1 MNIVAF
7 RRHPASRSQSWQPA
21 EMQTITGAC
30 AAFVSQGEASGWET
44 GATEQ
49 GDPQLYVVGPAPDH
63 DCVLSVSRLSRLY
76 VLEDGEGRV
85 LFEHDSVMLL
95 AEQMRTALRRRKGA
109 IIARV
114 ALAWCVVRETIE
126 EKIEPLLAEPVEL
139 LAHFAPQLAA
149 LA

>member
-1 MNIVAF
+1 MNVIAF
-7 RRHPASRSQSWQPA
+7 RRHPESQSHSWQPA
-21 EMQTITGAC
+21 EMQTLTGAC
-30 AAFVSQGEASGWET
+30 AAFVSKGEASSWEV

-63 DCVLSVSRLSRLY
+63 DCVLSVSRLGRLY

-95 AEQMRTALRRRKGA
+95 AEQMRASLQRRKGA
-109 IIARV
+109 IVARIAV
-114 ALAWCVVRETIE
+114 AWCVVRETIE
-126 EKIEPLLAEPVEL
+126 EKVEPLLAEPVEL